1 MEYRDYISPYTS
13 CYENL
18 LEFEEIIVK
27 TREME
32 SPARD
37 ICKKFQEIVAS
48 GLPIPSLPLLMKAIV
63 SNAFDESTRSSR

>member
-13 CYENL
+13 CYKNL

-37 ICKKFQEIVAS
+37 IRKKFQEIVAS

-63 SNAFDESTRSSR
+63 SSAFDESTRSSR